1 MYADLAR
8 CPPLR
13 QTARGWRRCQ
23 YLLRRSIHFVNLTQV
38 HLNFLL
44 EGTLM
49 ERTVRCRQH
58 VNAALKLVDREQDA
72 MLTYLLEVALL
83 ELDER
88 LLRDVR
94 AAKARETDGQS

>member
-1 MYADLAR
+1 
-8 CPPLR
+8 
-13 QTARGWRRCQ
+13 
-23 YLLRRSIHFVNLTQV
+23 
-38 HLNFLL
+38 
-44 EGTLM
+44 M